1 MKKQKKADGCTFK
14 DALLAAAFFALVV
27 LVQSLEYAWD
37 IAPLK

>member
-14 DALLAAAFFALVV
+14 NAFWAAVLFALVV